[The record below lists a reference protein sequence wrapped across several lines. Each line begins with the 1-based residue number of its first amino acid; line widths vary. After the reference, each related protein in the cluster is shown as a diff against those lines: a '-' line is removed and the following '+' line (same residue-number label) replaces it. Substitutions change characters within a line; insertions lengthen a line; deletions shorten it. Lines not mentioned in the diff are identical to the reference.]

1 MYLQLFELGLSV
13 SVLYYGGHLVLT
25 KTLSGGNLVSFIL
38 YEMQLGNC
46 VDVSRL

>member
-25 KTLSGGNLVSFIL
+25 ETLSGGNLVSFIL